1 MTTKMEE
8 NTATLRTFSH
18 DKYDAMEANILY
30 QDKEK
35 EKHILKKR
43 KNYHNNQGM
52 LLLTIVLLSMIIIGF
67 MCNLFTTENNSPPQP
82 RSLYQ
87 NYNIDEMTPEY
98 AQETSSGSVEGFKSY
113 NPISIEEL
121 YNDTIEEVDN
131 YTNGKY
137 KCKYHKLIEVCV
149 PRLRR
154 GLKLN

>member
-1 MTTKMEE
+1 MEQMTT
-8 NTATLRTFSH
+8 AVQRTFSH
-18 DKYDAMEANILY
+18 DKYDAMEANIHY
-30 QDKEK
+30 VDINEK
-35 EKHILKKR
+35 GNSTPNLKKR